1 MGMFFEYE
9 CMGMGYAIWII
20 RGMDLLVVL
29 REDGEGGV
37 DLKWEEEGYEV
48 SLDKS

>member
-1 MGMFFEYE
+1 MNGL
-9 CMGMGYAIWII
+9 CNKGYT
-20 RGMDLLVVL
+20 RDGSMVVL

-37 DLKWEEEGYEV
+37 NLKWGKEEYET

>member
-1 MGMFFEYE
+1 MGT
-9 CMGMGYAIWII
+9 GYAIKVIQ
-20 RGMDLLVVL
+20 GTGLLVVL

-37 DLKWEEEGYEV
+37 NLQWGEEGYEM

>member
-1 MGMFFEYE
+1 
-9 CMGMGYAIWII
+9 MGYAIRVI
-20 RGMDLLVVL
+20 RGTGLLVVL

-37 DLKWEEEGYEV
+37 NLKWGKEGYEM

>member
-1 MGMFFEYE
+1 
-9 CMGMGYAIWII
+9 MGYAIWVI
-20 RGMDLLVVL
+20 RGTVLLVVL

-37 DLKWEEEGYEV
+37 NLKWGKEEYET